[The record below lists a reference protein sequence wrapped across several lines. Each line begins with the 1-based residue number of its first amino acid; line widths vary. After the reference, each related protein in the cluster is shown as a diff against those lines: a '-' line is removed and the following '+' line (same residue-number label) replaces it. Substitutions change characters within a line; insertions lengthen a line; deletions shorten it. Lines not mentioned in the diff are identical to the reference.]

1 MINGDGLDYLV
12 GFLFF
17 SISNIS
23 RMLQQFIGVPREI
36 SYVVYIALLALFF
49 IKYIRRIR
57 LFDLMYYVVF
67 GVIVAYGLFMYSR
80 YIDSSTRVYAVVLLF
95 LPTFL
100 FFRVFDPEKLFK
112 VFIAS
117 QYFASVY
124 LLFYYVIDLRNQTG
138 YSMDYAYWVV
148 IPICT
153 MFYLYMERGQA
164 RYLIFSGVML
174 VTLVLAGCRGALLL
188 GIACIAYLYMARELQ
203 IRKTV
208 GWYIK
213 VFSVI
218 SVVTAAALA
227 YTQILT
233 YLTRYARYSRTI
245 YKLVKGNLFDSY
257 TRTVLYDTLKQF
269 IKDRPL
275 GYGPLASRKLLVAD
289 PYPHSFLYESLLDYG
304 VVIGG
309 IFFAAVIVMAVIN
322 LWRYRYS
329 RFNII
334 IGYIEIIGLGSLMVS
349 SSYFY
354 EIYVP
359 ATIALFMIYGK
370 VSENENLI
378 LYHRK
383 KPAQDEPDSPEM
395 EETGEETGIQAEVN

>member
-1 MINGDGLDYLV
+1 MVNGDGLDYLV

-36 SYVVYIALLALFF
+36 PYIAYIFLLALYFL
-49 IKYIRRIR
+49 KYIRRIR
-57 LFDLMYYVVF
+57 FFDLMYYVVF
-67 GVIVAYGLFMYSR
+67 GIIVAYGLMKYSR
-80 YIDSSTRVYAVVLLF
+80 YIDSTTRVYAVVLLF

-124 LLFYYVIDLRNQTG
+124 LMVYYITDLRNQTG
-138 YSMDYAYWVV
+138 YSMDYAYWIV

-153 MFYLYMERGQA
+153 MFYLFMERGQR
-164 RYLIFSGVML
+164 RYLVFSGIML

-188 GIACIAYLYMARELQ
+188 GIVCIVYLYMVRELQ
-203 IRKTV
+203 VRKTV
-208 GWYIK
+208 SWYIK

-218 SVVTAAALA
+218 AVVTAAALA

-233 YLTRYARYSRTI
+233 FLTRYAHYSRTI

-257 TRTVLYDTLKQF
+257 TRTVLYDMLKQF
-269 IKDRPL
+269 VKERPL
-275 GYGPLASRKLLVAD
+275 GYGPLASRKLLVSD

-304 VVIGG
+304 VVFGG
-309 IFFAAVIVMAVIN
+309 LFFAAVIVMAIMN

-370 VSENENLI
+370 VAENENLI

-383 KPAQDEPDSPEM
+383 KPGDEEPAF
-395 EETGEETGIQAEVN
+395 EETGEAGEETGIQAEVN